1 MAYDGVKVLDQAQGA
16 GWALYNSDCVEM
28 MRGLPE
34 ASVHYSIFSPPF
46 ASLYTFSDDPRDVSN
61 NNDDRVF
68 WQHYRYVMEGVY
80 RALKPG
86 RMLSIHCMDLPTS
99 ITKDGFIAIRD
110 FSGDNIRICQEVGFR
125 YHSKVTIRKDPVVA
139 MQRTK
144 ALGLL
149 HKQVVKDSAMSRMGI
164 ADYIVT
170 MRKPGENDEPVSGVF
185 ETYYGDDRSDEALTI
200 EARATWDRSGGRTF
214 AEHKSI
220 LIWQRYADPVWSDI
234 NQSDTLSFRMAR
246 DEHDERHISPL
257 QLTPVRRCIDLWT
270 NPGDVVL
277 SPFAGIGTAGYV
289 AIELGRRFVGAELKA
304 SYFRQA
310 VANLRAAE
318 QTTLTGTLFDRPY
331 DPELDAL
338 ESYNTAV
345 TAIGERVKAGAP
357 IPESMLSRKARP

>member
-1 MAYDGVKVLDQAQGA
+1 MADMKVLDQASGD
-16 GWALYNSDCVEM
+16 GWSLYHSDCVEM
-28 MRGLPE
+28 LRGLPE
-34 ASVHYSIFSPPF
+34 ATVHYSIFSPPF

-61 NNDDRVF
+61 NSDERVF
-68 WQHYRYVMEGVY
+68 WAHYRFVMQGIF

-86 RMLSIHCMDLPTS
+86 RMVSIHCMDLPTS

-110 FSGDNIRICQEVGFR
+110 FSGDNIKLCQEVGFH

-170 MRKPGENDEPVSGVF
+170 MRKPGDNDEPVSGVF
-185 ETYYGDDRSDEALTI
+185 ETYYGDDQSDDDLH
-200 EARATWDRSGGRTF
+200 ATAVRTFDPAGGRTL
-214 AEHKSI
+214 ADHKSI
-220 LIWQRYADPVWSDI
+220 LIWQRYADPIWNDI

-277 SPFAGIGTAGYV
+277 SPFSGIGTAGYV
-289 AIELGRRFVGAELKA
+289 AIELGRRFVGAELKP
-304 SYFRQA
+304 SYYRQA
-310 VANLRAAE
+310 VANLRQAE
-318 QTTLTGTLFDRPY
+318 DDRLRGTLFDRMAAA
-331 DPELDAL
+331 E
-338 ESYNTAV
+338 
-345 TAIGERVKAGAP
+345 
-357 IPESMLSRKARP
+357 

>member
-1 MAYDGVKVLDQAQGA
+1 MADGGVNVLRQAEGA
-16 GWALYNSDCVEM
+16 DWTLWNADCIEV
-28 MRGLPE
+28 MRAGMP
-34 ASVHYSIFSPPF
+34 ANSVHYSIFSPPF

-61 NNDDRVF
+61 NNDDSVF
-68 WQHYRYVMEGVY
+68 WQHYRYVLEGIY
-80 RALKPG
+80 RTLKPG
-86 RMLSIHCMDLPTS
+86 RLVSIHCMDLPTS
-99 ITKDGFIAIRD
+99 ITRDGFIAIRD
-110 FSGDNIRICQEVGFR
+110 FSGDNIRICQDVGFR

-170 MRKPGENDEPVSGVF
+170 MRKPGENDEPIAGIF
-185 ETYYGDDRSDEALTI
+185 ETYYGDDRSNDELTA
-200 EARATWDRSGGRTF
+200 EARATWDRGGGRSF
-214 AEHKSI
+214 SDHKSI

-270 NPGDVVL
+270 NPGDTVL
-277 SPFAGIGTAGYV
+277 SPFVGIGTAGYV
-289 AIELGRRFVGAELKA
+289 ALEMGRRFVGAELKP
-304 SYFRQA
+304 SYWQQA
-310 VANLRAAE
+310 VANLQAAE
-318 QTTLTGTLFDRPY
+318 RSRFNGTLFDY

-338 ESYNTAV
+338 ESYNAAV
-345 TAIGERVKAGAP
+345 CAIGERVKAGEP
-357 IPESMLSRKARP
+357 VPKFMLSRKDAAE